1 MGTDPGRIPEILALE
16 MEPDGPRTKT
26 SWPRQV
32 RAKKSQDRPQVELL
46 DTLTIHDRSGGL
58 LKL

>member
-16 MEPDGPRTKT
+16 MEPDGLRTKT

-46 DTLTIHDRSGGL
+46 DTLTL
-58 LKL
+58 